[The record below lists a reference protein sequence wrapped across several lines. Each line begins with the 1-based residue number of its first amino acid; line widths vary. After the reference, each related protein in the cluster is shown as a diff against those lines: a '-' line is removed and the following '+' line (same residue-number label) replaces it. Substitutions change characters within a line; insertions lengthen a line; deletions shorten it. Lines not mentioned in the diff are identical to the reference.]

1 MSAVAEAAVRRP
13 RALLGGAV
21 ALLAVCVLV
30 AAGAPSALGVGAP
43 DAAGTQSDE
52 ASSDLTDQLGHE
64 AEPGMLIVTRG
75 RDPVHS
81 AVYQVALDVLTSQ
94 AKSDPEVAAVRRGD
108 ISDDG
113 LTTVLEVYFRDD
125 DTAEQQR
132 AVDRISD
139 GLDPG
144 PLSVQVA
151 GEAPTLLDARRALG
165 SQIVGLELLVL
176 PLTVLVLTLTVG
188 LRLAVAP
195 LLAAALAVGGSV
207 AVLRLAAGPLDL
219 SLVSVLAAAAVALA
233 LALELSLLLVR
244 RHRDELA
251 GEAEPGEAIDRAVRM
266 VARPAL
272 AASLAGAL
280 AALSLLVVPL
290 PAHGRPPS
298 VPRSRRCLQGSP
310 ASPSPPPC

>member
-1 MSAVAEAAVRRP
+1 M
-13 RALLGGAV
+13 
-21 ALLAVCVLV
+21 
-30 AAGAPSALGVGAP
+30 
-43 DAAGTQSDE
+43 
-52 ASSDLTDQLGHE
+52 
-64 AEPGMLIVTRG
+64 
-75 RDPVHS
+75 HS

-108 ISDDG
+108 VSEDG

-139 GLDPG
+139 ALDPG

-195 LLAAALAVGGSV
+195 LLAASLAVSGSV
-207 AVLRLAAGPLDL
+207 AVLVGGRPADL

-251 GEAEPGEAIDRAVRM
+251 GEAEPDEAIARAVRM

-280 AALSLLVVPL
+280 AALSLLAVQL
-290 PAHGRPPS
+290 PAA
-298 VPRSRRCLQGSP
+298 RSAAVGAAVAALLAGLASLAVTP
-310 ASPSPPPC
+310 AVLTLWGAGPVEANGAEPTRASSRA